1 MTSAHASGSEPIPG
15 TYPGGRVGPT
25 EYGDTSSLALGTSA
39 FAGVMLIMVSVFQ
52 ILQGIAATAAGT
64 VYVTGAE
71 YVFQLD
77 VTTWGWI
84 HIVVG
89 AIALATGI
97 GVLAGQTWAYVAG
110 IVLAAVSA
118 LANFAFIPYYPF
130 WTLLII
136 AFDVAVIWALSTLV
150 AHHD

>member
-1 MTSAHASGSEPIPG
+1 MTSAASGSEPVPG
-15 TYPGGRVGPT
+15 TYPSGRVSPT
-25 EYGDTSSLALGTSA
+25 DYGQTSTVALTTSA

-77 VTTWGWI
+77 VSTWGWI

-110 IVLAAVSA
+110 IVLAALSA
-118 LANFAFIPYYPF
+118 LANFAFIPYYPV
-130 WTLLII
+130 WSLVII
-136 AFDVAVIWALSTLV
+136 AFDVFVIWALSTLV
-150 AHHD
+150 ARGD

>member
-1 MTSAHASGSEPIPG
+1 MTSASGSEPVPG
-15 TYPGGRVGPT
+15 TYPGGRGGPI
-25 EYGDTSSLALGTSA
+25 EYGDTTSSAALTTAA

-77 VTTWGWI
+77 VSTWGWI

-89 AIALATGI
+89 ALALATGI
-97 GVLAGQTWAYVAG
+97 GVLATQTWAYVLG
-110 IVLAAVSA
+110 IILAAISC
-118 LANFAFIPYYPF
+118 LTNFAFIPYYPI
-130 WTLLII
+130 WSLVVI
-136 AFDVAVIWALSTLV
+136 AFDVAVIWALSTLI
-150 AHHD
+150 ANRT

>member
-1 MTSAHASGSEPIPG
+1 MTTASGSEPAQG
-15 TYPGGRVGPT
+15 TYPGGRGGPV
-25 EYGDTSSLALGTSA
+25 EYGETSSAALTTAA

-77 VTTWGWI
+77 VSTWGWI

-89 AIALATGI
+89 ALALATGI
-97 GVLAGQTWAYVAG
+97 GVLATQTWAYVLG
-110 IVLAAVSA
+110 IILAAISC
-118 LANFAFIPYYPF
+118 LTNFAFIPYYPI
-130 WTLLII
+130 WSLVVI
-136 AFDVAVIWALSTLV
+136 AFDVAVIWALSTLI
-150 AHHD
+150 ANRT